1 LCILSGCAAQNKAY
15 SGKSVYIPTSRTPAS
30 QLSDD
35 HDSADKIG
43 DDVSF
48 NSELV
53 KIRLTEIL
61 DQAKNQVMS
70 ANDMR
75 MALVSYIIKYI
86 YIYII
91 YMIYFNYFSFIFS
104 LQYRTRQRTNDVGLI
119 TELMI

>member
-1 LCILSGCAAQNKAY
+1 MLIKIICFRVKLKVTQNGIQTNLCILSGCAAQNKAY
-15 SGKSVYIPTSRTPAS
+15 SGKSVYIPTSKTPVS
-30 QLSDD
+30 SIQLSDD
-35 HDSADKIG
+35 HDLADKIG

-75 MALVSYIIKYI
+75 MALVSYIYPK
-86 YIYII
+86 II
-91 YMIYFNYFSFIFS
+91 TIN
-104 LQYRTRQRTNDVGLI
+104 NDYKS
-119 TELMI
+119 

>member
-1 LCILSGCAAQNKAY
+1 MSGCAAQNKAY
-15 SGKSVYIPTSRTPAS
+15 SGKSVYIPTSKIPVS

-43 DDVSF
+43 DNVSF

-75 MALVSYIIKYI
+75 IALVSYIYI
-86 YIYII
+86 YPK
-91 YMIYFNYFSFIFS
+91 NY
-104 LQYRTRQRTNDVGLI
+104 YDYK
-119 TELMI
+119 TELKYFFFIILFYI